1 MWLIIVLITATIVT
15 ALWYLRDDIPKLNYL
30 SLILWGTTI
39 MVFVDHIMG
48 YLSEGGEFIE
58 MTSDA
63 ALLGIVLV
71 TTAIILWEIILIFED
86 PKGKI
91 KILLRKN

>member
-1 MWLIIVLITATIVT
+1 MWLIIISLAATIVT
-15 ALWYLRDDIPKLNYL
+15 AIWYLRDDIHKLGFL

-39 MVFVDHIMG
+39 MVFIDHIMG

-58 MTSDA
+58 MTPNA
-63 ALLGIVLV
+63 TLLGIVLLIV
-71 TTAIILWEIILIFED
+71 AMILWEIILIFED

-91 KILLRKN
+91 KALLQRN